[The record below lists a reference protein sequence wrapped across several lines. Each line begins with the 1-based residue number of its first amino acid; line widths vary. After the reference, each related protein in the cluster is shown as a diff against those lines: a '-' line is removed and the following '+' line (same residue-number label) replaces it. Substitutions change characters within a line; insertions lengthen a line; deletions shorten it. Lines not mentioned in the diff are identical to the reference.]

1 MLNGLCL
8 VWGNVCISFAN
19 LVWFLIYHFTLE
31 FSHSLPFI
39 QLLPPNAD
47 KDRKHEWAE
56 THCLYL
62 FMFLSDSYSVIC
74 SLNHHSSSSSK
85 KQNKTKKGSVFF
97 CWCSVFVSTFLEVWA
112 NWVRKTK
119 MKYLE
124 YLKAD
129 SNALLQWVDKW
140 WTTRKFSEFL
150 RKTVMYIFFVL
161 S

>member
-1 MLNGLCL
+1 MKPQGTGRLLRRICKLHYYRDIYLHHFAWFVHRNYRIRSLSYEQMTNKVCQIVKFYFFGIMLNGRCL

-31 FSHSLPFI
+31 FSHSLPLI

-74 SLNHHSSSSSK
+74 SLNHHSSSSSSK
-85 KQNKTKKGSVFF
+85 KKKRLSLLLPMF
-97 CWCSVFVSTFLEVWA
+97 CIC
-112 NWVRKTK
+112 
-119 MKYLE
+119 
-124 YLKAD
+124 
-129 SNALLQWVDKW
+129 
-140 WTTRKFSEFL
+140 
-150 RKTVMYIFFVL
+150 
-161 S
+161 